1 MGITSALTVNDLVLH
16 NPYDPFHHPKR
27 DARLGT
33 PVLIQLMST
42 PAGLPR
48 WGLRLYRAGGLLL
61 LVLSMF
67 VAIQGQ
73 VATSSP
79 ADDPYLVE
87 GVSDT
92 IAYGLGRSIKI
103 TGTVKNGAI
112 ALGADV
118 IVQGTVEGDVAA
130 IGGSVIQLEGS
141 RIGGDVIVIG
151 GAYRHGNEAPNRSAS
166 STTIMY
172 AGYEQEL
179 RNMMRNPTEMVTPHW
194 SARYVG
200 LRILAVLFWFVVSLA
215 LTAAMPG
222 TISLGI
228 ARLQLTTV
236 RVAIIGF
243 VAAAIIGAGVP
254 FSLHYFPTP
263 LSALIGVLA
272 LLLIVV
278 AGLFGRVVV
287 FAATGR
293 WLQRKFL
300 PIGRSSESVALL
312 MGTSFWIILS
322 SLPYIWPLV
331 VAVMIVTSLGLALT
345 ARYRVGWGRS
355 QPSLIS
361 FRP

>member
-1 MGITSALTVNDLVLH
+1 MNDWISDGHYDRFLT
-16 NPYDPFHHPKR
+16 HP
-27 DARLGT
+27 
-33 PVLIQLMST
+33 V
-42 PAGLPR
+42 
-48 WGLRLYRAGGLLL
+48 YRFGGLLL
-61 LVLSMF
+61 LVLTMF
-67 VAIQGQ
+67 VAIQAQ
-73 VATSSP
+73 VPSNSP
-79 ADDPYLVE
+79 SDPPHVVE

-92 IAYGLGRSIKI
+92 MAYSLGRSIKI

-112 ALGADV
+112 ALGGDV
-118 IVQGTVEGDVAA
+118 IVLGTVEGDVAA

-151 GAYRHGNEAPNRSAS
+151 GAYRHAEKAPNRSTS

-179 RNMMRNPTEMVTPHW
+179 RNMMRNPTEMVTPNW

-200 LRILAVLFWFVVSLA
+200 LRTLATLFWFIVSLA

-222 TISLGI
+222 TISQGI
-228 ARLQLTTV
+228 ARLQLTTI

-263 LSALIGVLA
+263 LSALIGLLT

-278 AGLFGRVVV
+278 AGVFGRVVIY
-287 FAATGR
+287 ATTGR

-300 PIGRSSESVALL
+300 PIGRNSESVALL
-312 MGTSFWIILS
+312 LGTSFWMVLS
-322 SLPYIWPLV
+322 SLPYIWPLI
-331 VAVMIVTSLGLALT
+331 VAGMIVTSLGLTLT
-345 ARYRVGWGRS
+345 ARYRLGWSRS
-355 QPSLIS
+355 QPGFTSPL
-361 FRP
+361 P